1 MNIRYTFLRVAL
13 ITLFLITAVGE
24 SMSSNTVIDD
34 KAMSSLYIK
43 KLPNGVTLIFQKIPD
58 VGVVTVQSFVK
69 TGSVNEVEKISG
81 ISHFLEHIL
90 FKGTKNF
97 APGEIDAYL
106 DSLGGMNNAFTSSD
120 LTNYYITIPSENA
133 NAAFKVISDMV
144 FNALF
149 ITDEIEKEKPVVVQE
164 IMRKYDD
171 PSYKMWQDLL
181 FTLFEGTPYEREVIG
196 TIESVTALDNRTL
209 TDYYNRFYH
218 PENIFLTVVG
228 DIDKAEV
235 EKLALEYFNIKRDVD
250 VDKGYQ
256 GNDKIKFT
264 KSVNKVFEAD
274 ITMAQVVFAFPTGRK
289 DESTIYTQE
298 VISEILAGGEYSLFN
313 EILKNEKQL
322 VIYTSDISLDHQY
335 NGLMG
340 AFAMTLPENADK
352 FRDEAMK
359 IIEDIAKGKIDN
371 NRIEKAKNRLKSSD
385 IYSYEKVSSLAIN
398 LGYAYTLDME
408 DYHLN
413 YVSMIDK
420 VSKEDIANY
429 AKNLLAQ
436 PMYYAKTINSKNK
449 SKDKAKQKGKN
460 SGIAKDK
467 VDVKK

>member
-1 MNIRYTFLRVAL
+1 MNRIRYALVRVGL
-13 ITLFLITAVGE
+13 ITLFLITILGE
-24 SMSSNTVIDD
+24 GMSSNTGIDD
-34 KAMSSLYIK
+34 NVALSPYIK
-43 KLPNGVTLIFQKIPD
+43 KLPNGVTLIFQNIPN

-69 TGSVNEVEKISG
+69 TGSVNEVAKISG

-97 APGEIDAYL
+97 APGEIDTYL

-120 LTNYYITIPSENA
+120 LTNYYITIPSENVE
-133 NAAFKVISDMV
+133 AAFKVVSDMV

-164 IMRKYDD
+164 IKRKYDD

-181 FTLFEGTPYEREVIG
+181 YTLFQGTPYEREVIG
-196 TIESVTALDNRTL
+196 TIKSVTALDKKTL
-209 TDYYNRFYH
+209 TDYYNKFYH
-218 PENIFLTVVG
+218 PENMFLTVVG
-228 DIDKAEV
+228 DINRDEV
-235 EKLALEYFNIKRDVD
+235 EKLALKYFNLKRDVD
-250 VDKGYQ
+250 ADKGYR
-256 GNDKIKFT
+256 GDKKIKFV

-274 ITMAQVVFAFPTGRK
+274 ITMAHVVFAFPTGKK
-289 DESTIYTQE
+289 DIKTIYTQE
-298 VISEILAGGEYSLFN
+298 VLSEILAGGEYSLFN

-322 VIYTSDISLDHQY
+322 VIYTTDISLDHQY

-340 AFAMTLPENADK
+340 AFAVTLPENTDK
-352 FRDEAMK
+352 FRDEAIN
-359 IIEDIAKGKIDN
+359 IIKDIAKGNIDN

-413 YVSMIDK
+413 YVKMIDK
-420 VSKEDIANY
+420 VSKEDISNY
-429 AKNLLAQ
+429 AKELLEQ
-436 PMYYAKTINSKNK
+436 PMYYAKTINSK
-449 SKDKAKQKGKN
+449 SKDKDKLKDKN
-460 SGIAKDK
+460 SSIAKDK
-467 VDVKK
+467 VAVNK